1 MQHQIKQVFSKCM
14 LGWSVQKSNK
24 ITFCHFANCA
34 HHKTLHLHI
43 HTQQMTSSNP
53 TISHTAHPLCMSI
66 QCYRFNT
73 VHKVPCNLLHIYQTP
88 MLSSS
93 NIANSHSNIPH
104 TRTQHCPC
112 TISKIIKESLP
123 IGEKMAND
131 TINLNSR

>member
-53 TISHTAHPLCMSI
+53 TISQHSSSFVHV
-66 QCYRFNT
+66 NT
-73 VHKVPCNLLHIYQTP
+73 VLQI
-88 MLSSS
+88 
-93 NIANSHSNIPH
+93 
-104 TRTQHCPC
+104 QHCSQSPMQPPPH
-112 TISKIIKESLP
+112 IP
-123 IGEKMAND
+123 D
-131 TINLNSR
+131 THAQQQ